1 MNEAV
6 EKKIEKVKQN
16 LTDYLSLCDLI
27 GATQEEQEIQINM
40 MLDDLIVLLKLRKE
54 SN

>member
-1 MNEAV
+1 MNDEL

-27 GATQEEQEIQINM
+27 GTTKEEQEIQINM